1 RAPAPSTGTRNLE
14 AHQSY
19 LKGRYHWGRPGYDG
33 LPECLMYFGRAAT
46 LDPGFAAAHAALARA
61 TAAAADYYTD
71 NPRTALD
78 AAEAPRPRALGIDPS
93 GAAGYVA
100 LAEVRR
106 SRDWDWNG
114 ADEAYRRAMAINPSH
129 EGAVR
134 LYGVFLGARRQ
145 TAQAAAMTDRAC
157 VLDPLC

>member
-1 RAPAPSTGTRNLE
+1 PDRAPAPSSGTRNLE

-33 LPECLMYFGRAAT
+33 LPECLMYFRRAAT
-46 LDPGFAAAHAALARA
+46 LDPGFAAAHAALARV
-61 TAAAADYYTD
+61 TAAAGGCYTHE
-71 NPRTALD
+71 PRTSLD
-78 AAEAPRPRALGIDPS
+78 AAEASALRALAIDPS
-93 GAAGYVA
+93 EADAYVA

-114 ADEAYRRAMAINPSH
+114 AEEAYRRAMAINPSH

-134 LYGVFLGARRQ
+134 LYGVFLAARRQ
-145 TAQAAAMTDRAC
+145 TDQAA
-157 VLDPLC
+157 